1 MMKYSTWAAMGCGA
15 CTLLLI
21 VSVGGCQLWPFMTDE
36 DGRRPLA
43 MGKNDQVMYPDAQ
56 QPAKLSEDF
65 GRSFQT
71 AVENQILNPDAGKNL
86 EPVTGLGGMAGQK
99 AIERYQKSFEEP
111 PFDASSGE
119 DGDLSTK

>member
-1 MMKYSTWAAMGCGA
+1 MMKHATWAAMSWGVGI
-15 CTLLLI
+15 LLLV

-36 DGRRPLA
+36 DGRRPMA
-43 MGKNDQVMYPDAQ
+43 MGKNDQVMYPYTPP
-56 QPAKLSEDF
+56 PARLSEDF

-71 AVENQILNPDAGKNL
+71 AVESQILNPDAEKNL
-86 EPVTGLGGMAGQK
+86 EPVTGLGGMAGKK

-111 PFDASSGE
+111 PFDASSGG